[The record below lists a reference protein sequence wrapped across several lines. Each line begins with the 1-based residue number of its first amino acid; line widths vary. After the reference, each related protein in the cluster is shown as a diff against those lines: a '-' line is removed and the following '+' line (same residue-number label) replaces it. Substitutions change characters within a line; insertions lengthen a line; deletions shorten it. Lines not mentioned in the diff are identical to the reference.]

1 MKITN
6 IDADR
11 GKVSIKWINS
21 VNWSYGVLT
30 VRELVLAVQ
39 QVLAKPC
46 RVVPGSERFLHAL
59 DHTAQVVQG
68 LKDPCILVREGRL
81 RVLVDLGKQG

>member
-1 MKITN
+1 M
-6 IDADR
+6 
-11 GKVSIKWINS
+11 
-21 VNWSYGVLT
+21 
-30 VRELVLAVQ
+30 LAVQ
-39 QVLAKPC
+39 QVLTEPC
-46 RVVPGSERFLHAL
+46 WVLPGSQWLLHAL